1 MLNAVFVFVFLRKY
15 PYPDQRTQTEGAIFK
30 RTPFSTPSL
39 QGSRDMSIEI
49 LFCNIIKKLKVSTIV
64 SSMHVELTSVDEN

>member
-30 RTPFSTPSL
+30 RTPFSTPSS
-39 QGSRDMSIEI
+39 QGSRDMIIEI
-49 LFCNIIKKLKVSTIV
+49 RFCNIIKKLKVPTIV